1 MRTSIEKERQRV
13 GEIRKRAR
21 EMESEREEIRKRETK
36 KIRKKSS

>member
-1 MRTSIEKERQRV
+1 MRRLNEKEMQRAR
-13 GEIRKRAR
+13 EIRERAR